1 MKSIGIVGD
10 SAWISTSACSTG
22 LRLPGEVRYLS
33 ARSMDFASIPK
44 NVI

>member
-1 MKSIGIVGD
+1 MKSIGIVGG
-10 SAWISTSACSTG
+10 SAWILTFVCSSG

-44 NVI
+44 NLT

>member
-1 MKSIGIVGD
+1 MKSIGIVGG
-10 SAWISTSACSTG
+10 SAWILAFACFTG

-44 NVI
+44 DVI